1 MADRILRALEMPVAV
16 GAQFAR
22 VSASIGIALF
32 PQDAL
37 DYEALLK
44 SADIAMYQAKALG
57 RARYSFFHSEL
68 NTQLQANL
76 ELEHDLSA
84 AIADNQLVMHYQP
97 QLDAQTGELVGVEAL
112 VRWQHPKHGLLY
124 PGAFIGMAEDSGKI
138 AEMGVWTLRESCRQM
153 AQWKARGINIGVM
166 AVNVSALEFRDHR
179 LLDSV
184 QAALAESGI
193 APQDL
198 EVEITESVLM
208 QETDTSQRIIERLRA
223 LGVGI
228 AIDDFGTGYS
238 SLAYLKRLKPNQLK
252 IDRSFVSD
260 TATDSDSRAIV
271 KGVVGLA
278 TALGLNVVAE
288 GVETQEQLQFLR
300 ESGCHTLQGYYL
312 GRPVTVAQLEAW
324 ITQRDAGPNP
334 FV

>member
-1 MADRILRALEMPVAV
+1 M
-16 GAQFAR
+16 
-22 VSASIGIALF
+22 
-32 PQDAL
+32 
-37 DYEALLK
+37 
-44 SADIAMYQAKALG
+44 
-57 RARYSFFHSEL
+57 
-68 NTQLQANL
+68 QANL

-84 AIADNQLVMHYQP
+84 ASADNQLVMHYQP